1 MLREKGTFIR
11 LKSRSC
17 YITLGTIEAPMPYA
31 RPNRNGPTIK
41 DIAAAL
47 GVSHVTVSRALND
60 SPLVTEET
68 KKRLREAAASM
79 GYIPDAAAKQLRGGR
94 SNIVGFILPDV
105 ENHFFSAIARVIAET
120 LAASGMQLVLSI
132 SEDDPDL
139 ELRHVRSLC
148 EARPK
153 GIIITPVV
161 NMHRETADLLANI
174 PCKQLVR
181 RHPLVESDVI
191 VSEDKTATRLAAQ
204 RLIDLG
210 HRHIAYIG
218 NGSETLS
225 TGADRAEGFYQAVWA
240 APEVKA
246 TIKLGPPGPGHGY
259 ETAIELLTDPKRP
272 TAIVLGSA
280 LFTIGTLQ
288 AIRETGLEVPR
299 DISLIGYDDPD
310 WFKVWGAGITTV
322 ALPIREMAMMAASLV
337 GESALEPAL
346 EPAITSI
353 DGTSCKRLTF
363 PVNLVQRGS
372 DRQFRDRNQEV

>member
-1 MLREKGTFIR
+1 
-11 LKSRSC
+11 
-17 YITLGTIEAPMPYA
+17 MPRV

-60 SPLVTEET
+60 SPLVTDET
-68 KKRLREAAASM
+68 KKRLRDAAAKM
-79 GYIPDAAAKQLRGGR
+79 GYIPDAAAKLLRGGR
-94 SNIVGFILPDV
+94 SNIVGFVLPDV

-148 EARPK
+148 EARTR

-161 NMHRETADLLANI
+161 NMHRETADLLANV
-174 PCKQLVR
+174 PCQQLVR

-210 HRHIAYIG
+210 HKHIAYIG
-218 NGSETLS
+218 SGSETLS
-225 TGADRAEGFYQAVWA
+225 TGADRAEGFYQTVWD
-240 APEVKA
+240 APDVKA
-246 TIKLGPPGPGHGY
+246 TIKLGPPGPRHGY
-259 ETAIELLTDPKRP
+259 ETAIELLTSPQKP
-272 TAIVLGSA
+272 SAIVLGSA
-280 LFTIGTLQ
+280 QFTIGTLQ
-288 AIRETGLEVPR
+288 AIREMGLEIPR

-310 WFKVWGAGITTV
+310 WFKIWGAGITTV

-337 GESALEPAL
+337 GQSPLDPAL
-346 EPAITSI
+346 EPVVSAI
-353 DGTSCKRLTF
+353 DGTSFKRLTF
-363 PVNLVQRGS
+363 PVSLVQRGS
-372 DRQFRDRNQEV
+372 DREF